1 MAESLDGSIAY
12 DSNHA
17 ANWTSKEDKKFFVEE
32 TKKGGAIVFGQNTFK
47 TLGDKPLPG
56 RLNVVMTINEED
68 KKKEKP
74 GSLEFFVSEKPQT
87 VLSVLKKKG
96 LKKIFIG
103 GGSIINGL
111 FFDAGLVDEL
121 WITVE
126 PKIFGT
132 GMRILSDKKR
142 DINLTLKS
150 VKKDNQTVLLKYG
163 VNYVGSD
170 KKRNYRCDR

>member
-1 MAESLDGSIAY
+1 MKTIIIMAESLDGSIAY

-32 TKKGGAIVFGQNTFK
+32 TKKAGVIIFGRNTFA
-47 TLGDKPLPG
+47 TFNDKPLPG
-56 RLNVVMTINEED
+56 RLNLVMTMDKQDKEKERPGLLEYFINEKPESILTELKRRRF
-68 KKKEKP
+68 KK
-74 GSLEFFVSEKPQT
+74 V
-87 VLSVLKKKG
+87 
-96 LKKIFIG
+96 FIG
-103 GGSIINGL
+103 GGSVINGL

-142 DINLTLKS
+142 DINLSLKS

-163 VNYVGSD
+163 VNYGSSD
-170 KKRNYRCDR
+170 KK

>member
-1 MAESLDGSIAY
+1 MKTIIIMAESLDGSIAY
-12 DSNHA
+12 DSSHA
-17 ANWTSKEDKKFFVEE
+17 ASWTSKEDKKFFIKE

-56 RLNVVMTINEED
+56 RLNVVMTIDEDD

-74 GSLEFFVSEKPQT
+74 GLLEFFVNRKPEM
-87 VLSVLKKKG
+87 VLSALKKKG
-96 LKKIFIG
+96 LKKVFIG
-103 GGSIINGL
+103 GGGIINGL

-121 WITVE
+121 WITIE

-142 DINLTLKS
+142 DINLILKS
-150 VKKDNQTVLLKYG
+150 VKKVNQTVLLKYG
-163 VNYVGSD
+163 VNYVSSD
-170 KKRNYRCDR
+170 KK